1 MTPTEKI
8 KVEKEFEKNTT
19 NKTNKQNKQ
28 TCVENHD
35 KLIDKHRLNSRASL
49 EKQVRQGSIWECGS

>member
-1 MTPTEKI
+1 MHTLRI
-8 KVEKEFEKNTT
+8 KQCLCHEIYRKDKSRERIRKQF
-19 NKTNKQNKQ
+19 NKQNKQ

-49 EKQVRQGSIWECGS
+49 EK